1 MATSQT
7 VAGWPAGAAHQGAT
21 GARRHASI
29 GRWGVERIA
38 YLDGLKVL
46 LVAVII
52 AGHGAMGY
60 SDLENAWPYQDV
72 QEVALPHY
80 VDVVL
85 GAVVVPAALFSM
97 GLFFL
102 LSGLVTPGSLARKG
116 ARRFARDRVL
126 RLGVPLLVWV
136 LAVWPALVYAVH
148 RAAGERRGYWAQFI
162 RADPL
167 LDTGPMWFVE
177 VLLIYSLGY
186 AAWRAYRARDPAVTA
201 ADRLPRALSA
211 GGLSGLAAAVSLG
224 TVLVRLVFPLASQQP
239 AHPNLWQWPQ
249 YLVLFALGVVAAR
262 CGWLQPVPGELER
275 RARLMAMS
283 GLLAFIALGL
293 TLGATGVDADVLFH
307 HRLHWAPITL
317 AVIEGPL
324 AVGVSL
330 WLLAIAQRRLAR
342 PLGALGRALARGA
355 FAAFILQGAVL
366 IGLQLALRPLDL
378 PAEVKALTVA
388 LAGTAGS
395 FALGWLL
402 VARTPLGRVL

>member
-1 MATSQT
+1 M
-7 VAGWPAGAAHQGAT
+7 
-21 GARRHASI
+21 
-29 GRWGVERIA
+29 A

-72 QEVALPHY
+72 QEVALPHSL
-80 VDVVL
+80 DVVL
-85 GAVVVPAALFSM
+85 GAVVVPAAMFSM

-116 ARRFARDRVL
+116 ARRFVRDRVL
-126 RLGVPLLVWV
+126 RLGIPLLVWV

-148 RAAGERRGYWAQFI
+148 REAGERRGYSAQFM

-186 AAWRAYRARDPAVTA
+186 AAWRAYRARRPAVTA
-201 ADRLPRALSA
+201 AGPVPRAPSP
-211 GGLSGLAAAVSLG
+211 GGLTRLAAGVSVG
-224 TVLVRLVFPLASQQP
+224 TVLVRLVFPVASQQP

-249 YLVLFALGVVAAR
+249 YLALFALGIVAAR
-262 CGWLQPVPGELER
+262 GGWLHPVPGELER
-275 RARLMAMS
+275 RARLMAVL
-283 GLLAFIALGL
+283 GLLAFVALGL
-293 TLGATGVDADVLFH
+293 TLAATGVDSDVLFH
-307 HRLHWAPITL
+307 QRLHWAPITL

-324 AVGVSL
+324 AVGASL
-330 WLLAIAQRRLAR
+330 WLLAIAQRRLAG

-355 FAAFILQGAVL
+355 FAAFILQGVVL
-366 IGLQLALRPLDL
+366 IGLQLALRPLGL

-388 LAGTAGS
+388 LAGTASS
-395 FALGWLL
+395 FALAWLL
-402 VARTPLGRVL
+402 VTRTPLGRVL